1 MPRILLYFTSV
12 FLSVCHISIMVWV
25 VVLCNYLNFL
35 SPYFSTD
42 FLCFEA
48 LVLLNARAV
57 AAETMQASENNVF
70 ILVFKRSQHS

>member
-1 MPRILLYFTSV
+1 MSWIYLYVIFV
-12 FLSVCHISIMVWV
+12 FLSVCHTSILVWV

-35 SPYFSTD
+35 SPCFRTD

-48 LVLLNARAV
+48 LVLLNARAA